1 MVYLEGGWKFDFRR
15 DLTNSEVQELAT
27 LLTVIG
33 DSPPVRDGLLDTRRW
48 KLHFTGVFT
57 VKSLY
62 AKLMAEVGVDHFPH
76 LFVWKPAIPRKEH
89 LFLHC
94 KIAYKIWSSILPIT
108 GWHPSFQIGE
118 YLNSNCPNIYLEI
131 FDDEC
136 IVKLNVKIIGE
147 PTLVPPVEE
156 TPKGVYYLANI
167 DRGADMIQTFNCFS
181 KTFDG
186 KFLDAAQAL
195 KLGLAKV
202 LVHYYPIAGRLI
214 LNEKNK
220 FAINCTGE
228 GALFIEAEA
237 DCTLEEIGDLTQP
250 NPATFK
256 KLVYGN
262 PGPVN
267 VHEDPPLLVAQVTKF
282 KCGGFTLGLSQN
294 HTVFDGVGAMEFVIS
309 WGEVTRGFPLTKP
322 PFLDRTILMARTPP
336 QTQFTHILEEIIDVS
351 NTNALWEEEKL
362 LDKSFIFHPHRLERL
377 REKAMEDGVLKKCTT
392 FEVLTSIMWRARTKS
407 LRLHPNQ
414 QVRLLF
420 PVNARSRFHPPLPK
434 GYFGK
439 AIALKNSQC
448 SVSELLESPLSSTI
462 ERFQQLIGLVTDE
475 CMRSI
480 IDSLEEYEQPL
491 PKAHTLFLSVWTRIG
506 LHDMDFGWGEP
517 IFAGPPT
524 LPTNVVFFL
533 PHGEERKGINLCLS
547 LPVSSMKIFEEA
559 INTID

>member
-1 MVYLEGGWKFDFRR
+1 
-15 DLTNSEVQELAT
+15 
-27 LLTVIG
+27 
-33 DSPPVRDGLLDTRRW
+33 
-48 KLHFTGVFT
+48 
-57 VKSLY
+57 
-62 AKLMAEVGVDHFPH
+62 
-76 LFVWKPAIPRKEH
+76 
-89 LFLHC
+89 
-94 KIAYKIWSSILPIT
+94 
-108 GWHPSFQIGE
+108 
-118 YLNSNCPNIYLEI
+118 
-131 FDDEC
+131 
-136 IVKLNVKIIGE
+136 
-147 PTLVPPVEE
+147 
-156 TPKGVYYLANI
+156 
-167 DRGADMIQTFNCFS
+167 MIQTFNCFS

-186 KFLDAAQAL
+186 QYLDAAHAL

-250 NPATFK
+250 NPTTFK
-256 KLVYGN
+256 KL
-262 PGPVN
+262 
-267 VHEDPPLLVAQVTKF
+267 VTKF

-322 PFLDRTILMARTPP
+322 PFLDRTILKARTPLK
-336 QTQFTHILEEIIDVS
+336 TQFTHILEEIIDIT
-351 NTNALWEEEKL
+351 NTNALWEEESSLPNPSFFTPTVAKFLQLKL
-362 LDKSFIFHPHRLERL
+362 ATENSQQLSSCCESELLNSIF
-377 REKAMEDGVLKKCTT
+377 GV
-392 FEVLTSIMWRARTKS
+392 VTKS

-434 GYFGK
+434 GYFGN
-439 AIALKNSQC
+439 AIALKNFQC
-448 SVSELLESPLSSTI
+448 SVSELVESPLSSII
-462 ERFQQLIGLVTDE
+462 ERFQQLVSLVTDE

-480 IDSLEEYEQPL
+480 IDSLEESEQPL
-491 PKAHTLFLSVWTRIG
+491 PNTHTLFLSIWTRIG

-533 PHGEERKGINLCLS
+533 PHGEERKGINLCVS